1 MNAITSFRIFKQVP
15 RLLFGRGSLP
25 RLGELLP
32 ARKSKGDYCV
42 FVVDDVHRAGS
53 LEDRLNIYDAD
64 LLEWFPASEKEPST
78 AQIDILRDKVM
89 KSRNGLPIAI
99 VGVGGGST
107 MDVAKALSVLL
118 RNDGSSAQYQ
128 GWDLVPTP
136 GVYKLGIPT
145 ISGSGAEASRTAVL
159 MGKERKFGINSDFS
173 MFDAILLDSTLIAG
187 VPIQQRFYSGM
198 DCYIHCVESI
208 RGTMINELARGY
220 ASTALELCEKV
231 FLGDGDDD
239 MLMTASYLGGVS
251 IVNSEVGVCH
261 ALSYGLSMELG
272 YRHGMANC
280 VAFKVLDEYYDSAV
294 DNFRTMLNRHNITLP
309 GNVCRNLDSAA
320 MDRMV
325 TMTLRMEKPLINALG
340 TDWKAIMTRDKIV
353 ELYKRM

>member
-1 MNAITSFRIFKQVP
+1 MNITSFRIFKQVP
-15 RLLFGRGSLP
+15 RLLFGRGSFA
-25 RLGELLP
+25 RLNELLP
-32 ARKSKGDYCV
+32 AKQANGDFYV
-42 FVVDDVHRAGS
+42 FVIDDVHRAGS
-53 LEDRLNIYDAD
+53 MGGRLNIDDAD

-78 AQIDILRDKVM
+78 TQIDKLRDKVLQ
-89 KSRNGLPIAI
+89 SRNGRLPMAI

-107 MDVAKALSVLL
+107 MDVAKALSVILC
-118 RNDGSSAQYQ
+118 NNGSSGQYQ
-128 GWDLVPTP
+128 GWDLVPNP
-136 GVYKLGIPT
+136 GIYKLGIPT

-159 MGKERKFGINSDFS
+159 MGKERKFGINSDYS
-173 MFDAILLDSTLIAG
+173 MFDAIILDSGLIAG

-208 RGTMINELARGY
+208 QGTMINELARGY
-220 ASTALELCEKV
+220 ASTALGLCEKV
-231 FLGDGDDD
+231 FLSDGDDD

-280 VAFKVLDEYYDSAV
+280 VAFKVLDEYYGAAV
-294 DNFRTMLNRHNITLP
+294 DRFRTMLKRHNIILP
-309 GNVCRNLDSAA
+309 ANVCRNLESAA

-325 TMTLRMEKPLINALG
+325 EMTLRMEKPLTNALG
-340 TDWKAIMTRDKIV
+340 ADWKTIMTREKILQ
-353 ELYKRM
+353 LYSRM